1 MLMLRNEMEM
11 TSAEQQS
18 PESRCWATMRGGHR
32 LVLVVQTCKHYLVTV
47 LHLTVIVTI
56 IVTSWGVIVVFTPSL
71 APGPG
76 PGRTPRPVFV
86 MMVPTPCHKWPG
98 SSKLGKLCRDFV
110 DISRHFVDI

>member
-11 TSAEQQS
+11 TSAEQS

-47 LHLTVIVTI
+47 LHLTLIVTII

-71 APGPG
+71 T
-76 PGRTPRPVFV
+76 RTRPRPD
-86 MMVPTPCHKWPG
+86 TPARVCDDGTDPV
-98 SSKLGKLCRDFV
+98 SQVARV
-110 DISRHFVDI
+110 Q